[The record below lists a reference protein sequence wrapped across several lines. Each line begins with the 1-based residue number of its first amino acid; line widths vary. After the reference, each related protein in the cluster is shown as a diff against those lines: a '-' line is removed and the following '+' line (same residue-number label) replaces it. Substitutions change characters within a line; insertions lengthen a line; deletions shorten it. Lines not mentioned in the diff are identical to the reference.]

1 MIDILIL
8 ILLVIVFLLPVYA
21 LAMLFGAA
29 FELMTKGDE

>member
-8 ILLVIVFLLPVYA
+8 ILLVIVFLMPVYA